1 MSYST
6 KAAVK
11 SLGIIQVAPAPLI
24 SALGSNLQGVQRQSK
39 QNESRVNKL
48 INLTTKRTKIR
59 SITMTDIQADPTDT
73 RTLRPKRK
81 PLQRKGT

>member
-1 MSYST
+1 MHQMYPI
-6 KAAVK
+6 KWHPHPPV
-11 SLGIIQVAPAPLI
+11 
-24 SALGSNLQGVQRQSK
+24 SALGSSLQGVQHQSK

-59 SITMTDIQADPTDT
+59 LITMTDIQADPIDT

-81 PLQRKGT
+81 PLQEKGT